1 MWLSGKEFACQC
13 KRLELDPSWEDS
25 LEKEAATHSSILA
38 GEIPWIEK
46 LGGLHT
52 VHGVAVGHN

>member
-13 KRLELDPSWEDS
+13 KRFGFDSSREDS
-25 LEKEAATHSSILA
+25 LEKEVATHSSILV
-38 GEIPWIEK
+38 GEIPWIEQ